1 MKRFDTKHMVTL
13 AVCAAVAM
21 VLSYLESLFPLHF
34 AVPGI
39 KIGLAN
45 IAVIFVLYRFGAGE
59 AIVVSLLRI
68 FWLAILFGNVM
79 TLIYSVCGA
88 LLSLIGMVLLKK
100 TRRFSEVGISIA
112 GGVLH
117 NAGQIMAAAVLMDT
131 AQIVYYLPVLIISG
145 TVASVAVGII
155 SAVLIKRVRI

>member
-1 MKRFDTKHMVTL
+1 
-13 AVCAAVAM
+13 
-21 VLSYLESLFPLHF
+21 
-34 AVPGI
+34 
-39 KIGLAN
+39 
-45 IAVIFVLYRFGAGE
+45 
-59 AIVVSLLRI
+59 
-68 FWLAILFGNVM
+68 M

-145 TVASVAVGII
+145 TAAGVAVGII